1 MNIKEKI
8 YEVRGIKVMIDSDL
22 AFLLNYETFNLN
34 KAVKRNINKFE
45 KQDYFE
51 LSNDEYNQLIFQNGI
66 SNTGRGGRKNNP
78 KVFSRNGIKSLSTFL
93 RKENTKKII
102 DEILENFEEKK
113 ELIMLKENALIS
125 VSNGD
130 SIQNMIYE
138 IRGQLVMLDS
148 DLAKIY
154 ECANGTKTINLAV
167 KRHINKFPERFMFQ
181 LTENEILSISRFQ
194 FETLN
199 KNNQKQGLNFKY
211 LPYVFTEQ
219 GVAMLATVLRTDVAD
234 EISVKIMDA
243 FVKMRCYISN
253 SLIEQKYINEMV
265 LKDNKRIDLLE
276 ETFDKLEV
284 KKEHLFFDGQ
294 IYDAYSLLIHILSV
308 AKKEIII
315 IDNYAGIELFDILK
329 DIKCNIKIITK
340 NISEEL
346 IKKYNKQ
353 YNNVEVIKNDMFHD
367 RFILI
372 DEKILYHSGASFKDL
387 GKKCFAINRI
397 EDEEYMKLL
406 LNRVKCDFIK

>member
-1 MNIKEKI
+1 METKNKV
-8 YEVRGIKVMIDSDL
+8 YEVRGVKVILDREL
-22 AFLLNYETFNLN
+22 ASTIGYETKVLN
-34 KAVKRNINKFE
+34 QLVKRNINKFE
-45 KQDYFE
+45 SSDYFQINLE
-51 LSNDEYNQLIFQNGI
+51 EFNVLKSQFVTSNMIN
-66 SNTGRGGRKNNP
+66 RGGARYLP
-78 KVFSRNGIKSLSTFL
+78 YVFTKDGIKTLSTIL

-102 DEILENFEEKK
+102 DEILKNFEDKND
-113 ELIMLKENALIS
+113 LIMSKENALIS

-130 SIQNMIYE
+130 FVQNMIYE

-181 LTENEILSISRFQ
+181 LTESEYYNLRFQ
-194 FETLN
+194 VETAN
-199 KNNQKQGLNFKY
+199 SKTRC

-219 GVAMLATVLRTDVAD
+219 GVAMLSSVLRTKVAD

-243 FVKMRCYISN
+243 FVKMRRYISN

-265 LKDNKRIDLLE
+265 IKDNKRIDLLE
-276 ETFDKLEV
+276 ETFNKLEV

-329 DIKCNIKIITK
+329 DVKCNIKIITK
-340 NISEEL
+340 NTSEEL

-353 YNNVEVIKNDMFHD
+353 YNNVEIIKNDIFHD

-372 DEKILYHSGASFKDL
+372 DRKTLYHSGASFKDL

-397 EDEEYMKLL
+397 ENNNITNELLKEINYPEE
-406 LNRVKCDFIK
+406 